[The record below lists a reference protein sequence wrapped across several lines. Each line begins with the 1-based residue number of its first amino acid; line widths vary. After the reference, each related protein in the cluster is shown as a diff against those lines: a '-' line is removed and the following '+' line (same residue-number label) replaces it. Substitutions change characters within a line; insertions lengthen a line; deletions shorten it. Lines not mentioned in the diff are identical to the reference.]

1 MKNFNLIE
9 EEVYELN
16 QCSETDLNMIKSAF
30 GMTDMK
36 DYQYAYI
43 ISIPPKDKNLVFG
56 FLQSSSKNKK
66 PVIGNIRETLLA
78 YNKYGFYDLL
88 YFTTLYLPSIQIPNT
103 FKKNPFDIE
112 PVKNEDSLDKYLS
125 ISFGKI
131 IYTFQIEQLYMEST
145 HCDILEAIR
154 IRRNINKKVNTTL
167 KKLTEIKF
175 DEEKSFMQLLNE
187 RMISDF
193 VYYPNIR
200 FARNLNDLINP

>member
-9 EEVYELN
+9 EGVYELN
-16 QCSETDLNMIKSAF
+16 KCSETDLNMIKSAF
-30 GMTDMK
+30 DMTEIK

-43 ISIPPKDKNLVFG
+43 INISPKDKNMVWG
-56 FLQSSSKNKK
+56 FLQSSSENKK
-66 PVIGNIRETLLA
+66 TVIGNIQETLLA

-88 YFTTLYLPSIQIPNT
+88 YFATLYLPSIQIPNT
-103 FKKNPFDIE
+103 FKKNPFIIE
-112 PVKNEDSLDKYLS
+112 PVKNEGSLDKYLS

-131 IYTFQIEQLYMEST
+131 IYTYQIEQLYMEST

-154 IRRNINKKVNTTL
+154 VRRNINKKVHSTL
-167 KKLTEIKF
+167 KQLTEIKF
-175 DEEKSFMQLLNE
+175 DEEKSFMQLLKE

-200 FARNLNDLINP
+200 FARNLYDLINP